1 MYVYHIFCI
10 HSSVKG
16 HLGCFQN
23 LAIINKS
30 DMNILEKVS
39 LLFDGASFGYMP
51 RNGIAGS
58 SGRTIFNHPV

>member
-1 MYVYHIFCI
+1 
-10 HSSVKG
+10 
-16 HLGCFQN
+16 
-23 LAIINKS
+23 
-30 DMNILEKVS
+30 VS